1 MAWGGA
7 PFYGSLLFTRVIQ
20 DTGYLTAM
28 MGPDYLM
35 LVEWTGRVI
44 REDKRGAIPTHL
56 PGILQRL
63 NIDPENWFTLTT
75 EFERK
80 TQSFV
85 GEADQI
91 RQAAGIL
98 GYRKQPGI
106 STAKTLFA

>member
-1 MAWGGA
+1 M
-7 PFYGSLLFTRVIQ
+7 Q

-85 GEADQI
+85 GERIKSAKPPAYLAIESHQVYPP
-91 RQAAGIL
+91 R
-98 GYRKQPGI
+98 
-106 STAKTLFA
+106 KTLFA